1 MQSGILCHLIG
12 NAGPPCPHLEM
23 RIWCQDSMSV
33 ITARVAKAYCQVVSC
48 YIALQFNY
56 GGRAVDVIG
65 RAQPSVPRHPPA
77 LGLGLIEAFFRGNVS
92 IWQTYNL
99 DRQ

>member
-1 MQSGILCHLIG
+1 
-12 NAGPPCPHLEM
+12 
-23 RIWCQDSMSV
+23 MSV

-56 GGRAVDVIG
+56 GGRAVDVRLRG
-65 RAQPSVPRHPPA
+65 PSDSALNTKTPA
-77 LGLGLIEAFFRGNVS
+77 LTPVLGLGLIEAFFRGNVS